1 MDPVNIARLA
11 VGIVAVLAGLAMVIF
26 CRPVGRWYSRAIR
39 AFAGSKDA
47 SAGPAGMA
55 VMVVVVGVAFVGIG
69 AYNIVQTP
77 SATTFRPPVPEDM
90 GGVSA
95 VFIALLVLGAAWLI
109 GGVLVLLRR
118 APITRRIQ
126 RRYDRVNGSHEQAP
140 TGIAVGVMGVVSVA
154 AGAAALLIGFL
165 VLR

>member
-1 MDPVNIARLA
+1 
-11 VGIVAVLAGLAMVIF
+11 MVMF
-26 CRPVGRWYSRAIR
+26 CRPVGRWYSRTIR

-55 VMVVVVGVAFVGIG
+55 VMVVVVGAGFVGIG

-77 SATTFRPPVPEDM
+77 SATMVRPSVPEDT

-95 VFIALLVLGAAWLI
+95 VFIALLVLGAGWLI

-118 APITRRIQ
+118 APITRWIQ

-140 TGIAVGVMGVVSVA
+140 TGIAVG
-154 AGAAALLIGFL
+154 
-165 VLR
+165 